1 MKKYFLFGIICC
13 FAVFY
18 LTAGDKNLVIDSPI
32 LGTKTR
38 IEVFHLGAEE
48 SITSIMY
55 FTDGEKLLN
64 AGYLERL
71 QTLFKAGKIP
81 PVYLA
86 FVSSVDL
93 KDNVDKRNTYFF
105 CNPDYLSFFE
115 KEVLPQ
121 TEQLIGKSF
130 LSTDRTL
137 VGISFGGLN
146 GAWFSAKSSAFQNYA
161 LLSPVT
167 YPCKT
172 VIADITFSENE
183 RLNIYI
189 STGVNDAENYV
200 GPLQS
205 IYKSKGYN
213 IHSEKTNG
221 GHDFENWARQLE
233 TLFTFFYHPK

>member
-1 MKKYFLFGIICC
+1 MKKHILFGIICC

-32 LGTKTR
+32 LGTKTK
-38 IEVFHLGAEE
+38 IEVFHLGAAE

-55 FTDGEKLLN
+55 FTDGEKLLK
-64 AGYLERL
+64 AGFMERL

-93 KDNVDKRNTYFF
+93 KDNIDKRNTYFF
-105 CNPDYLSFFE
+105 CNPDYLDFFE

-130 LSTDRTL
+130 ISANRTL

-146 GAWFSAKSSAFQNYA
+146 GAWFSAKSNAFQNYA

-172 VIADITFSENE
+172 VIADISFSQNE

-213 IHSEKTNG
+213 IHSEKTAG
-221 GHDFENWARQLE
+221 GHDFENWAGQLE